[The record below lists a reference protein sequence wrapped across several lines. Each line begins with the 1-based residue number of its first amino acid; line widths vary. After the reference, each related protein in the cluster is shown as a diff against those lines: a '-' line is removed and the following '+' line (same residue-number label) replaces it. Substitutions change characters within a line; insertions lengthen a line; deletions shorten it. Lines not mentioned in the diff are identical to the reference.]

1 MWCLCKNV
9 SEKVLHSWF
18 GEDICST
25 GKLKQGITRQM
36 ENKKLY
42 EDPNEMSKVLNIYF
56 QKVSTIK
63 FDFKKPQGQKRENDM
78 WEIRMNREEIKEN

>member
-1 MWCLCKNV
+1 
-9 SEKVLHSWF
+9 
-18 GEDICST
+18 
-25 GKLKQGITRQM
+25 M